1 MNLEDITLSEIKQSP
16 KDKDS
21 LLLLREVHRD
31 RKDRGGCQGLGE
43 GVRVSRGQSQFYK
56 MDVSWGRMVA

>member
-31 RKDRGGCQGLGE
+31 RQDRGGCQGLGE
-43 GVRVSRGQSQFYK
+43 GARVSRRQSQFYK
-56 MDVSWGRMVA
+56 MDVSWGWMVA